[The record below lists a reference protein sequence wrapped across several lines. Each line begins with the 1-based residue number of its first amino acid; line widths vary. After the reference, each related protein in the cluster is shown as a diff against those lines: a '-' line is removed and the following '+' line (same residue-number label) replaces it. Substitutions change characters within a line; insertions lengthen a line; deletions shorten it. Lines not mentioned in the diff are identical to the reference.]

1 MANDVSKMD
10 RSKSQVLVVIN
21 KGNVSTQVRQSLK
34 SLGFTQVS
42 VVNTH
47 VAAIERAQER
57 NFSHY
62 IVDAKDTDM
71 VALEF
76 VAKIM
81 TMERDPV
88 ILAVSE
94 EPKIDDVFSLL
105 KAGAR
110 GFLVPPLNVESIEQ
124 VLVQASKGP
133 VLSEAVLNA
142 PDRNA
147 AFVAVVLNN
156 LYRLAVSMRQSREFV
171 TAERDVKFYNYALR
185 ESMEMAQLF
194 CEGSDEDLREKI
206 VDGCINRAKDAASR
220 LGRLR
225 KKLSKSRTGGEEG
238 EGEGEEASA

>member
-1 MANDVSKMD
+1 MD

-71 VALEF
+71 TAIDF
-76 VAKIM
+76 IQKIM
-81 TMERDPV
+81 TMEREPV

-94 EPKIDDVFSLL
+94 EPRIDDVFSLL
-105 KAGAR
+105 KVGAR
-110 GFLVPPLNVESIEQ
+110 GFLVPPLNVEVIEQ

-206 VDGCINRAKDAASR
+206 VDACINRAKDAASR

-225 KKLSKSRTGGEEG
+225 KKLSKTRTVGEGGEPEA
-238 EGEGEEASA
+238 EEASV

>member
-1 MANDVSKMD
+1 M
-10 RSKSQVLVVIN
+10 IN
-21 KGNVSTQVRQSLK
+21 KSNVSTQIRQSLK
-34 SLGFTQVS
+34 SLGFPQLS

-47 VAAIERAQER
+47 ALGVERAQER

-71 VALEF
+71 TALDF

-81 TMERDPV
+81 TMEREPI

-105 KAGAR
+105 KVGAR
-110 GFLVPPLNVESIEQ
+110 GFLVPPLNVEAIEQ
-124 VLVQASKGP
+124 VLMQASKGP
-133 VLSEAVLNA
+133 VLSDAVLNA
-142 PDRNA
+142 PDRNG

-171 TAERDVKFYNYALR
+171 TAQRDVKFYNYALR

-206 VDGCINRAKDAASR
+206 VEGCINRAKDAASR

-225 KKLSKSRTGGEEG
+225 KKLSKTRTVGEDGVEI
-238 EGEGEEASA
+238 ETEATT